1 MPALAH
7 LTIGIAAMMVVT
19 VAALQDVRE
28 RLIANRLV
36 ALLLGLGVLRH
47 VVSATSLAD
56 GLASAGSAFVPAA
69 VVFAVG
75 FVIWRLGGLG
85 GGDVKLL
92 VAAVFFVG
100 PAGTLVLLTT
110 TALAGG
116 ALALAYLLVP
126 RLLPRHAV
134 RLASPAAL
142 GAADHSRS
150 LPYGVAIAAGFG
162 CTVIPSLSVLTG

>member
-1 MPALAH
+1 LLVSAH
-7 LTIGIAAMMVVT
+7 FVIGIAALAVT
-19 VAALQDVRE
+19 IVAGVQDLRE

-36 ALLLGLGVLRH
+36 ALLLGLGILRQI
-47 VVSATSLAD
+47 VGATSLAH
-56 GLASAGSAFVPAA
+56 GLASAGSAFLLAA
-69 VVFAVG
+69 AVFAVG
-75 FVIWRLGGLG
+75 FVIWRIGSLG

-100 PAGTLVLLTT
+100 PQGTLALLTT

-126 RLLPRHAV
+126 RLLTSHAI
-134 RLASPAAL
+134 RLAGIAAL
-142 GAADHSRS
+142 GAGDPPKS

-162 CTVIPSLSVLTG
+162 CTVIPSLPVLIG

>member
-1 MPALAH
+1 LLVSAPFA
-7 LTIGIAAMMVVT
+7 IGIAALTVTMVAGV
-19 VAALQDVRE
+19 QDIRE

-47 VVSATSLAD
+47 MVSATSLAD
-56 GLASAGSAFVPAA
+56 GLASAGAAFLLAA
-69 VVFAVG
+69 LVFAVG
-75 FVIWRLGGLG
+75 FVIWRIGSLG

-100 PAGTLVLLTT
+100 PGSTLALLIT

-126 RLLPRHAV
+126 RLLPSHAV
-134 RLASPAAL
+134 RLADPAAL
-142 GAADHSRS
+142 GAGDHSKS

-162 CTVIPSLSVLTG
+162 CTVIPSLPALLG